1 MATIK
6 DIAQAVG
13 VSHATVSNVLN
24 HKGNVSAQKVKLVMD
39 AANALGYHVNEAASA
54 LRSGGT
60 RTIAVI
66 LPDSRSSAYSDL
78 YQSLAQAAAEK
89 GYGTL
94 LCLTNNNPGSE
105 HKAIAEVVSSRARY
119 ALVVTSLPRSRK
131 GATRRCVRRAYACC
145 SRCAARPKGSGMRG
159 SIWRRPPARLP
170 AACCRTA
177 RRASV

>member
-66 LPDSRSSAYSDL
+66 LPDSRSSAYSDR
-78 YQSLAQAAAEK
+78 YQSLA
-89 GYGTL
+89 
-94 LCLTNNNPGSE
+94 
-105 HKAIAEVVSSRARY
+105 
-119 ALVVTSLPRSRK
+119 
-131 GATRRCVRRAYACC
+131 
-145 SRCAARPKGSGMRG
+145 
-159 SIWRRPPARLP
+159 PPARGTALSSRGAQANTSPICSRSAP
-170 AACCRTA
+170 AAA
-177 RRASV
+177 GPS

>member
-78 YQSLAQAAAEK
+78 YQSLAQAAAD
-89 GYGTL
+89 GITIAV
-94 LCLTNNNPGSE
+94 
-105 HKAIAEVVSSRARY
+105 AIPLQLKILRE
-119 ALVVTSLPRSRK
+119 
-131 GATRRCVRRAYACC
+131 
-145 SRCAARPKGSGMRG
+145 MQ
-159 SIWRRPPARLP
+159 
-170 AACCRTA
+170 
-177 RRASV
+177 